1 MKDVI
6 LKHCLLNAVQH
17 EGKANFQAVLSK
29 ILGESPKLK
38 SDIKMLAIEIQK
50 VLDEINSWSL
60 EKQKNEVEKLNI
72 IIENKPH
79 HKEER
84 VLPDLSNVEKNIIMR
99 MAPFPSGPLHIGNA
113 RMAILN
119 DEYVKKY
126 HGKLFL
132 VIDDTIGSEEKI
144 PISEAYGMIKNG
156 LKWLGIKWNKVF
168 YKSDRLE
175 IFYKYAKK
183 MLEINVAYVCECPTD
198 KLRKNRRDGTEC
210 YCRSNDAKTNIEK
223 WEMMLKGGY
232 KEGEAIVR
240 LKTDMNHENPAFR
253 DRVLLRISNRE
264 HPRVGNKYKVWPMLE
279 FSWAIDDHFLG
290 ITHIIRGKDLIIE
303 DMMEIFI
310 WNLMGWEMPE
320 LLHYGLLSLEG
331 AKLSKSKSQKSIS
344 EGQFSG
350 WEDPRTW
357 SLQSLRKRG
366 IKPEAIRNFI
376 LNFGM
381 SMNDITAPDNA
392 LYNENRKLIESEANR
407 YFFVQDPIQIKI
419 KNSPKIKIAEESFHP
434 DFPERGK
441 RKIHVNLNK
450 IFVSKNDFEKLKT
463 TQVRLIGLFNVL
475 LDKNSNFTG
484 NEIEQDIPKIQWV
497 SDKNINVKVTM
508 VDGSIINGVGE
519 LDMKRLKVGEIVQ
532 LTRMFYARVDK
543 KNKNYMQLFYTHK

>member
-168 YKSDRLE
+168 YKSARLE

-279 FSWAIDDHFLG
+279 FSWAIDDYLLK
-290 ITHIIRGKDLIIE
+290 ITHVIRGKEL
-303 DMMEIFI
+303 MME
-310 WNLMGWEMPE
+310 
-320 LLHYGLLSLEG
+320 
-331 AKLSKSKSQKSIS
+331 
-344 EGQFSG
+344 
-350 WEDPRTW
+350 
-357 SLQSLRKRG
+357 
-366 IKPEAIRNFI
+366 
-376 LNFGM
+376 
-381 SMNDITAPDNA
+381 
-392 LYNENRKLIESEANR
+392 
-407 YFFVQDPIQIKI
+407 
-419 KNSPKIKIAEESFHP
+419 
-434 DFPERGK
+434 
-441 RKIHVNLNK
+441 
-450 IFVSKNDFEKLKT
+450 
-463 TQVRLIGLFNVL
+463 
-475 LDKNSNFTG
+475 
-484 NEIEQDIPKIQWV
+484 
-497 SDKNINVKVTM
+497 
-508 VDGSIINGVGE
+508 
-519 LDMKRLKVGEIVQ
+519 
-532 LTRMFYARVDK
+532 
-543 KNKNYMQLFYTHK
+543 